1 MAESEEPKSIDLGV
15 FTRRVGATQIST
27 TEVVAGVLSVLWLLL
42 VTMFFVFAGSERAD
56 GTPRIDT
63 LRFVMTM
70 IAVFMP
76 VALIWVAATTS
87 RSNRIMREESERL
100 QSAINA
106 MRHSHIQQ
114 QQSGILGLRPAVE
127 QKLDE
132 IAAAQRKT
140 ETTLS
145 TFNSIRPRAEQEAM
159 RQKAALIA
167 RNPAPPQA
175 QASLELGT
183 PADMLSPPL
192 SVADFIRALHFP
204 ETADDKEGF
213 RALRSALQ
221 DRNVSQLI
229 QAAQDVL
236 TLLSQDGIYMDDL
249 IPDRARP
256 EIWRRFAQGERG
268 KSIAV
273 IGGIRDRSS
282 LALTAGRM
290 RQDNI
295 FRDSAH
301 HFIRKFDHTF
311 TEFEKTASDQD
322 IAELTE
328 TRSARAF
335 MLLGRA
341 TGTFD

>member
-1 MAESEEPKSIDLGV
+1 MSEPEKPKPIDLGI
-15 FTRRVGATQIST
+15 FARRGGTKQIST
-27 TEVVAGVLSVLWLLL
+27 TEIIAGALSVLWLLL
-42 VTMFFVFAGSERAD
+42 VTMFFVFAGGERPD
-56 GTPRIDT
+56 GSPRIDT
-63 LRFVMTM
+63 LRFVMTV

-114 QQSGILGLRPAVE
+114 QQSGILGMKPAVE

-132 IAAAQRKT
+132 IAAAQRKAENT
-140 ETTLS
+140 LATFSTTRS
-145 TFNSIRPRAEQEAM
+145 SAE
-159 RQKAALIA
+159 KAALVSS
-167 RNPAPPQA
+167 NPQPVQA
-175 QASLELGT
+175 QASLALGT
-183 PADMLSPPL
+183 PAEDMSPPL
-192 SVADFIRALHFP
+192 SVAEFIRALHFP
-204 ETADDKEGF
+204 ENAEDQEGF

-221 DRNVSQLI
+221 DRNASQLI

-249 IPDRARP
+249 RPDRAQP
-256 EIWRRFAQGERG
+256 DIWRRFAQGERG

-290 RQDNI
+290 RQDPI
-295 FRDSAH
+295 FRDSVH

-311 TEFEKTASDQD
+311 AEFEKAATDLE
-322 IAELTE
+322 IAELAE

>member
-1 MAESEEPKSIDLGV
+1 MAEPEKSDPIDLGI
-15 FTRRVGATQIST
+15 FAKRGPTQIST
-27 TEVVAGVLSVLWLLL
+27 TEVVAGGLSVLWLLA
-42 VTMFFVFAGSERAD
+42 VTLFFVFAGGQRAD

-63 LRFVMTM
+63 LRFVMTI

-87 RSNRIMREESERL
+87 RTNRIMREESERL
-100 QSAINA
+100 QSAISA

-114 QQSGILGLRPAVE
+114 QQSGILSIQPAVE

-132 IAAAQRKT
+132 IAAAQRKA
-140 ETTLS
+140 ETALS
-145 TFNSIRPRAEQEAM
+145 TFSTSRPGSDTAQTSK
-159 RQKAALIA
+159 KAALSSRA
-167 RNPAPPQA
+167 STVAQS

-183 PADMLSPPL
+183 PAEALAPPL
-192 SVADFIRALHFP
+192 SVDDFIRALNFP

-213 RALRSALQ
+213 SALRRALQERS
-221 DRNVSQLI
+221 VSQLI

-249 IPDRARP
+249 TPDRAQAD
-256 EIWRRFAQGERG
+256 IWRRFAKGERG
-268 KSIAV
+268 KEISGIGSIK
-273 IGGIRDRSS
+273 DRSS
-282 LALTAGRM
+282 LALAAGRM
-290 RQDNI
+290 RQDTI
-295 FRDSAH
+295 FRDAVH

-311 TEFEKTASDQD
+311 ADFENAASDQD
-322 IAELTE
+322 ILSLTE